1 MGYASDLE
9 VLFVHDGPGQTR
21 GSKPI
26 DNGLFFERLAQQV
39 VEFIEARE
47 KGVFH
52 IDLRLRPHGKA
63 GALATPFE
71 RLAGYYSEIG
81 EAAPFERQALIK
93 LRWVAGDEAL
103 GRRVEERRDSFTYS
117 GAPWDRENA
126 AHLRRRQTRELVKPG
141 QVNVKYGSGGIIDI
155 EYAAQ
160 YLQLLHG
167 KDHPELRVTNT
178 LDALDRLRR
187 LSLISEGESGM
198 LRGAYLFLRNLIDAL
213 RIVRGDAS
221 DLALPEEDSDE
232 FKSLARRLDYRERD
246 WKRGAEKLAA
256 DIRRWMGEV
265 NSYYVA
271 RFN

>member
-9 VLFVHDGPGQTR
+9 VLFVHDGPGRTR

-71 RLAGYYSEIG
+71 RLAEYYSENG

-117 GAPWDRENA
+117 GAPWDWENA
-126 AHLRRRQTRELVKPG
+126 MHLRRRQTRELVKPG
-141 QVNVKYGSGGIIDI
+141 QINVKYSSGGIIDI

-160 YLQLLHG
+160 YLCFCAARIILNSESRTRSKRLAQ
-167 KDHPELRVTNT
+167 
-178 LDALDRLRR
+178 LRR
-187 LSLISEGESGM
+187 LSLISEAESEM
-198 LRGAYLFLRNLIDAL
+198 LRAAYLFLRN
-213 RIVRGDAS
+213 RSTRSG
-221 DLALPEEDSDE
+221 
-232 FKSLARRLDYRERD
+232 
-246 WKRGAEKLAA
+246 
-256 DIRRWMGEV
+256 
-265 NSYYVA
+265 
-271 RFN
+271 